1 MNLLNDASDP
11 KFLTTSWNIANA
23 QSNANYSVG
32 KEIMYN
38 TEVLKPNLFDYN
50 DTNILVRCV
59 ITIIGRNLATE
70 VAF

>member
-1 MNLLNDASDP
+1 MNDASDP